1 MHLIILSLLALPL
14 LAVTQ
19 STQPACVQSCFSA
32 HPSSSWCDGDETG
45 DALDTC
51 TCTGLSYATAMLS
64 CIKKCPTADQEKYA
78 ATVPE
83 RCRSELLPGVKAAAV
98 TSKATETATV
108 TGTATGGAQT
118 AAAGR
123 NGVRYLAAAGVVVAF
138 VV

>member
-1 MHLIILSLLALPL
+1 M
-14 LAVTQ
+14 
-19 STQPACVQSCFSA
+19 
-32 HPSSSWCDGDETG
+32 
-45 DALDTC
+45 
-51 TCTGLSYATAMLS
+51 
-64 CIKKCPTADQEKYA
+64 
-78 ATVPE
+78 PE